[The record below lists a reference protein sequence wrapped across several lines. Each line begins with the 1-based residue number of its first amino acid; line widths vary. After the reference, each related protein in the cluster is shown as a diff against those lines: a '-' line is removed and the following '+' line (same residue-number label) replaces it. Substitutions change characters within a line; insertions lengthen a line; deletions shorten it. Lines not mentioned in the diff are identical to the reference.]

1 MGFTQDE
8 WSPYLDMHER
18 NAKDTERTKTMG
30 SLLGQSL
37 GEPHILGDP
46 QIPEGNRASLGV
58 KNKRQ
63 D

>member
-1 MGFTQDE
+1 
-8 WSPYLDMHER
+8 MHER

-37 GEPHILGDP
+37 GEPHILGEP

>member
-18 NAKDTERTKTMG
+18 NDKGTERTKTMG

-37 GEPHILGDP
+37 GEPHLLGDP
-46 QIPEGNRASLGV
+46 QIPEGN
-58 KNKRQ
+58 
-63 D
+63 